1 MIVEKRRFPSPSQ
14 HVRLYTICYLS
25 NGLRVKG
32 LLAEPAEPGQYD
44 GFLYLRGGIKSVG
57 MVRPGRII
65 QFASQGFVAFAPFY
79 RGNQGGEGNEDF
91 AGEDRED
98 AFSAFRLLQQ
108 HPNVKKDRIHI
119 FGFSRGGIMG
129 MLTAIEMGG
138 QAASFVS
145 WGGVSDMILT
155 YEERQDLRRMMK
167 RVIGGTPKKVPE
179 EYQWRTPFDQ
189 VNKIQAPVLLIHGE
203 KDQNVSIQHSY
214 LFEEKLKQ
222 LHKPVETWYYSTFT
236 HYFPPKEN
244 RRIVRQ
250 LTQWMK
256 NR

>member
-65 QFASQGFVAFAPFY
+65 QFASQGFVVFAPFY

-145 WGGVSDMILT
+145 WEAS
-155 YEERQDLRRMMK
+155 
-167 RVIGGTPKKVPE
+167 VI
-179 EYQWRTPFDQ
+179 
-189 VNKIQAPVLLIHGE
+189 
-203 KDQNVSIQHSY
+203 
-214 LFEEKLKQ
+214 
-222 LHKPVETWYYSTFT
+222 
-236 HYFPPKEN
+236 
-244 RRIVRQ
+244 
-250 LTQWMK
+250 
-256 NR
+256 